1 MLKNYSDFPS
11 LHHDVRDFSTFQWAH
26 EEIWKIVKDTVLQIE
41 NPAFQAK
48 KRFQWW
54 KMNLETM
61 YESLAE
67 AQDGWRLIPLMQQEY
82 PLDRKCVKN
91 LYRLLWD
98 EDLVSF
104 FVLGISAGVITLD
117 STSWSQ
123 VFIELEAKFL
133 WIHQTEMAELISHFW
148 WKERYKALLADDYF
162 TFWKERDELEK
173 NWKRQVRIRE
183 KHKDRGWIDYT
194 LTLKRK
200 PSTRLPEYAWLIQKY
215 ATSMDENIDITQ
227 VKRKMKALLEQ
238 EFHIHD
244 HLWFRQVLSSAWL
257 HMSRSKIKFRRSTR
271 FKWGKAE
278 DDSYF
283 WEPNIP
289 PFAELESPSEEILD
303 MMIELLKLS
312 DKTPLITWSEWV
324 FEKYG
329 VANSYLNYSQTDPIK
344 NNEIMQ
350 IRNAI
355 LNRGLTQMQQGHFR
369 IYDWFN

>member
-1 MLKNYSDFPS
+1 MYKNYSDFPS
-11 LHHDVRDFSTFQWAH
+11 LHHDVRDFTTFKNAFL
-26 EEIWKIVKDTVLQIE
+26 EIWKIVRDTVSQIQ

-48 KRFQWW
+48 KKFQWS
-54 KMNLETM
+54 KLDLEST
-61 YESLAE
+61 YESLGQ
-67 AQDGWRLIPLMQQEY
+67 AQDAGRLIPLMQQEY

-98 EDLVSF
+98 EDLVAF
-104 FVLGISAGVITLD
+104 FVLWISAGVITLD

-133 WIHQTEMAELISHFW
+133 WINQVEMAELISNFW

-162 TFWKERDELEK
+162 TFWTDADELEK
-173 NWKRQVRIRE
+173 NWKRQIRIRE
-183 KHKDRGWIDYT
+183 KHKDTWWIDYT

-200 PSTRLPEYAWLIQKY
+200 PATRTDEYTKLIQKY
-215 ATSMDENIDITQ
+215 ASSMDEDIDISQ
-227 VKRKMKALLEQ
+227 IKRKMKALLEQ

-244 HLWFRQVLSSAWL
+244 HLWFRQILASAWL
-257 HMSRSKIKFRRSTR
+257 HMSRSKIKFRRSSR

-329 VANSYLNYSQTDPIK
+329 VADSYLNYSQTDPRV
-344 NNEIMQ
+344 NNEVMQ

-355 LNRGLTQMQQGHFR
+355 LNRWLSKMQWWHFR
-369 IYDWFN
+369 MYDSFN